1 FGDYDQ
7 LMTAIRNLID
17 NAVTYSPDGSTV
29 WLEVTKHDDVV
40 HIAVSDQGT
49 GIAEEDRE
57 RIFER
62 FYRVDSARSR
72 STGGTGL
79 GLSIVKHTVSN
90 HGGEVTVES
99 VVDEGSTFLIRLPA
113 RDPEAH
119 EAATEGT
126 EPVNNG
132 SPKHNPA

>member
-1 FGDYDQ
+1 D
-7 LMTAIRNLID
+7 RN
-17 NAVTYSPDGSTV
+17 VTGVQTCALP
-29 WLEVTKHDDVV
+29 
-40 HIAVSDQGT
+40 IC
-49 GIAEEDRE
+49 GIAEEDRD

-72 STGGTGL
+72 TTGGTGL

-90 HGGEVTVES
+90 HGGEVMVES

-113 RDPEAH
+113 LDPEAH

-132 SPKHNPA
+132 SEIQHPAQGKGKH